1 MVSMLLAALLSTAN
15 AQNAAGCVN
24 LIDQSGKHEICVGT
38 LIGSGFESNYRFNA
52 GEVTEISS
60 REGAV
65 RISYKVLT
73 KSSDRM
79 PTDSVYA
86 YLDENGE
93 ISANKD
99 LAVVVDS
106 VQGVKAGTLV
116 VTYSGAGVISHVFSN
131 GQARLARGSSLSEYG
146 TAISAA
152 DALRFSVGSNASA
165 LKNGETVM
173 VADQSMGYG
182 TVVGAVDGGYKI
194 ELSRMSNG
202 SSMNCSGNSG
212 GGLFSNN
219 DALFNYSDRLKDTF
233 RYKSDRGMFCTKT
246 FYRDTV
252 TVTVAANRVSRRV
265 MCVAEGL
272 CRGQWI
278 TFDASAFGR
287 PSQWTKGWIQFAGD
301 NGLVIVRFIEADGSI
316 NEQATTIQSL
326 KAAGMQA
333 IR

>member
-1 MVSMLLAALLSTAN
+1 MISMLLAALLSSAN
-15 AQNAAGCVN
+15 AQNSAGCVR
-24 LIDQSGKHEICVGT
+24 LIDQGGSHDICVGT
-38 LIGSGFESNYRFNA
+38 LVGSGFESGYRFNA
-52 GEVTEISS
+52 GEVTDISS
-60 REGAV
+60 GEGAV

-86 YLDENGE
+86 YLDQNGD
-93 ISANKD
+93 ISNSRD

-106 VQGVKAGTLV
+106 VQGLKAGTLV
-116 VTYSGAGVISHVFSN
+116 VTYSGVGEISHVFSN
-131 GQARLARGSSLSEYG
+131 GKARLARGSGQSEYAV
-146 TAISAA
+146 AIEAA
-152 DALRFSVGSNASA
+152 DALKFSVKSNSSV
-165 LKNGETVM
+165 LKNGETVV

-182 TVVGAVDGGYKI
+182 TVVGAVEGGYKV

-219 DALFNYSDRLKDTF
+219 DSLFNYSDRLKDTF
-233 RYKSDRGMFCTKT
+233 KYKSDRGMFCTKA

-252 TVTVAANRVSRRV
+252 TVNVASSRVSRRV
-265 MCVAEGL
+265 MCAAEGL

-278 TFDASAFGR
+278 TFDASALGR
-287 PSQWTKGWIQFAGD
+287 PSRWTKGWIQFAGD
-301 NGLVIVRFIEADGSI
+301 NGLVIVRFIEDDGSI

-326 KAAGMQA
+326 KAGGVQA
-333 IR
+333 VK